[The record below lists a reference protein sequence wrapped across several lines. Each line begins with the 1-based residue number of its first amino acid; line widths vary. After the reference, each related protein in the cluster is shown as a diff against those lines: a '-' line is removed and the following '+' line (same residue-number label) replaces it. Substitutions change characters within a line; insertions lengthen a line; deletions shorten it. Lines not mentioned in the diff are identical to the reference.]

1 MIYPSA
7 VSSTRSCRE
16 SAVNVTTLL
25 LAALVS
31 APVLPSTQASR
42 PSIRRPIA
50 LEVGSG
56 ATSRGGL
63 LDLLFAVRD
72 DDASAA
78 ERGLADALAGRPWLQ
93 VVGAEGEAAVAVS
106 RCLRAVSSRSRSKD
120 GKRTTIT
127 FRYAASAGVAIRS
140 DRDSVEAEVLVS
152 HTYSEGASRMDPTAS
167 EDREAFRR
175 AGQELAKKVR
185 AWILPRI
192 ATLRPDGP
200 DAGFLHKARVKWLV
214 RGDGLEVTNVA
225 AGSPAERAD
234 LRVGDRIR
242 RIDAEDGT
250 SEMEERVYTWRLESA
265 GTRVMLE
272 VERDQQ
278 RRTLA
283 VELASPQGR
292 TERRKAIDHCGPL
305 HP

>member
-1 MIYPSA
+1 
-7 VSSTRSCRE
+7 
-16 SAVNVTTLL
+16 VNVTSLL

-31 APVLPSTQASR
+31 GVVTPSAHASR
-42 PSIRRPIA
+42 PVVRRPIA

-93 VVGAEGEAAVAVS
+93 VVDTEGEAAVAVS
-106 RCLRAVSSRSRSKD
+106 RCLRGVSSRNRSKD

-127 FRYAASAGVAIRS
+127 FRYAVSAGVAIRG

-152 HTYSEGASRMDPTAS
+152 RTYSEGASRMYPTAG
-167 EDREAFRR
+167 EDRDAFRR
-175 AGQELAKKVR
+175 AGQELAGKVR

-192 ATLRPDGP
+192 PTLRPDGP
-200 DAGFLHKARVKWLV
+200 DAGFLHKARFKWLLK
-214 RGDGLEVTNVA
+214 GDGLEVTSVA
-225 AGSPAERAD
+225 AGSPAERAG

-250 SEMEERVYTWRLESA
+250 SEMDERVYTWRLESA

-272 VERDQQ
+272 VEREKQ

-283 VELASPQGR
+283 VELASPPAG
-292 TERRKAIDHCGPL
+292 TDHPKAPL
-305 HP
+305 ARGARDGQPWCPAPIACAPFSS